1 MVTSVSSCVKITLI
15 TGEKYIYKH
24 IDDIKPEYYDRI
36 IYLSCY
42 DLDLTSLPQY
52 YPNLEEL
59 YCVGNNLIEI
69 PQYPKLK
76 KLYCNNNNITHLNEY
91 PFLVEL
97 NCNKNSI
104 SQINDYPRLDTLICS
119 RNQIVSIGKC
129 PLVTVIDC
137 RFNNITKLDISEYP
151 QLISLHCQV
160 NKIDHIGDHPYLTH
174 INCIY
179 NEIRTLGDLPSLQ
192 SLLAGNNLI
201 TEIND
206 YPNMNSID
214 ISNNQI
220 RRLPNIMHWNNLVSF
235 NYNGNEIDY
244 IPPNIIRKLTLL
256 TERRRQAQLNI
267 YNDSQN
273 VHNHT
278 IQKSISESIQNII
291 SDKPDIS
298 FEEMIGEI
306 LGSNILTNDVK
317 NMLID
322 FSNSTDIH
330 MAVGITFKELLL
342 SVWSVIRNH
351 IDKDNILEVLNV
363 EMTDSICKCFTGRIS
378 RLINS
383 LNGFDDRVNI
393 TIPDNIQI
401 GNLII
406 IIGQHLENNGDYT
419 IEKHKEMV
427 YRELIERGF
436 SDDVIRIWIESIE

>member
-1 MVTSVSSCVKITLI
+1 MVSSGNGYVRITI
-15 TGEKYIYKH
+15 NTGDYFVYKN
-24 IDDIKPEYYDRI
+24 IDDIKPEYYDKI
-36 IYLSCY
+36 MYLYCPN
-42 DLDLTSLPQY
+42 LNLTSLPQY

-59 YCVGNNLIEI
+59 YCIGNHLTEI

-104 SQINDYPRLDTLICS
+104 SQINDYPLLDSLICS
-119 RNQIVSIGKC
+119 RNKIVSIGKC
-129 PLVTVIDC
+129 PLLTVLDC
-137 RFNNITKLDISEYP
+137 RFNNITNLNISEYP
-151 QLISLHCQV
+151 LLCNLQCQV
-160 NKIDHIGDHPYLTH
+160 NKITQIQDHYNLIHL
-174 INCIY
+174 NCMY
-179 NEIRTLGDLPSLQ
+179 NEIITLGDLPRLNV
-192 SLLAGNNLI
+192 LLASNNLI
-201 TEIND
+201 NEIND
-206 YPNMNSID
+206 YQNIISID
-214 ISNNQI
+214 ISNNHI
-220 RRLPNIMHWNNLVSF
+220 RRLPNIMHWNNLMTF

-278 IQKSISESIQNII
+278 IQESISQSIQNII

-298 FEEMIGEI
+298 FEVMISEI
-306 LGSNILTNDVK
+306 LGTHILTNDVK

-330 MAVGITFKELLL
+330 MAIGITFKELLL
-342 SVWSVIRNH
+342 SVWSVIRKH
-351 IDKDNILEVLNV
+351 IHKDNILEVLNI
-363 EMTDSICKCFTGRIS
+363 EMNDSICKCFTGRIS

-383 LNGFDDRVNI
+383 LNGFDERVNI

-401 GNLII
+401 GNLIV
-406 IIGQHLENNGDYT
+406 IIGQKLENNGDYT
-419 IEKHKEMV
+419 VEKHKQMV
-427 YRELIERGF
+427 YQELVERGF
-436 SDDVIRIWIESIE
+436 TDDIINIWIEHIE